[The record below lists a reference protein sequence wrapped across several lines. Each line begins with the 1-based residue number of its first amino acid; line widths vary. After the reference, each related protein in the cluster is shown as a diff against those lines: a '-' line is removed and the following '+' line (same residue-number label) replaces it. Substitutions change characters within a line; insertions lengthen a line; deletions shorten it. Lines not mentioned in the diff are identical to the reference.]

1 LGQPQVTK
9 LIVTHVRVEC
19 FLEHQVACDLR
30 GDLEPWLGGTRIFV
44 DVKDPFGVF
53 LVEADQIV
61 ERPVVRA

>member
-1 LGQPQVTK
+1 
-9 LIVTHVRVEC
+9 VEC